1 MAYAPDNLSKD
12 GYLFTGI
19 LQITCF
25 TEFSHHYATSLI
37 KMTGRVLVMSMIVGL
52 SIEECRP
59 RHTSCNSLIN
69 SLYMIIFNL
78 YNLELEELECNLSYS
93 LI

>member
-25 TEFSHHYATSLI
+25 TEFSHHYAYTSLV
-37 KMTGRVLVMSMIVGL
+37 KMTGRGIGNVHD
-52 SIEECRP
+52 CRP
-59 RHTSCNSLIN
+59 IYRR
-69 SLYMIIFNL
+69 M
-78 YNLELEELECNLSYS
+78 
-93 LI
+93 